1 MSDHRRGAGGPFRC
15 GIAALRGHGRCVRSA
30 PRAHRGGR
38 AAAVVRDAR
47 AMRDA
52 AQRLRALLRGELALN
67 RTTGSDRAGAEYRRP
82 CRIGTPMQRAADT
95 RRPRPSVASSFA
107 TGVTQSLR

>member
-1 MSDHRRGAGGPFRC
+1 MSDHRRGAGGSFRC

-30 PRAHRGGR
+30 PRAYRSGR
-38 AAAVVRDAR
+38 TAVAVRDAR

-67 RTTGSDRAGAEYRRP
+67 RTTGQRRSGRRIPAPVSYRRMLV
-82 CRIGTPMQRAADT
+82 R
-95 RRPRPSVASSFA
+95 
-107 TGVTQSLR
+107 